1 MTDQE
6 TKVSTELSNPEIT
19 PAAAET
25 PNKKPS
31 WGASLWAEI
40 KGMFWLLLAVL
51 CFHSF
56 IAKPFYIPSISMM
69 PTLLVGDRLFV
80 TKFAYGWSHVSPTI
94 PNPVAMFR
102 HYVLGDDV
110 ESFAYTV
117 PPSKGRIWG
126 SMAERGDIVIL
137 TPKGK
142 NQDYIK
148 RVIGLPGDQIE
159 LRDGQVF
166 LNGVAVPQDSQPVLD
181 LPIDANNPCNES
193 DFPGAF
199 TRETDG
205 SEHCYL
211 TRLRETLPNGVS
223 YDIIDA
229 KRTVTDDM
237 LPVNIPANHVFLM
250 GDNRDNSADS
260 RVAGPDGLDGPV
272 SWDRIGG
279 RAEIITFSLD
289 GTTSWNPLSW
299 FSSLRGGRAG
309 NSLRPERIPGPAKPA
324 SGAAKPKTP

>member
-1 MTDQE
+1 MTEEIKDVTSTDATAE
-6 TKVSTELSNPEIT
+6 TTSDVT
-19 PAAAET
+19 AAEAHASPT
-25 PNKKPS
+25 KQS

-51 CFHSF
+51 GFHSF

-80 TKFAYGWSHVSPTI
+80 SKYAYGWSHVSPTI

-102 HYVLGDDV
+102 HYVLGEEV
-110 ESFAYTV
+110 ESFAYMM

-126 SMAERGDIVIL
+126 SMPKRGDIVIL

-142 NQDYIK
+142 TQDYIK
-148 RVIGLPGDQIE
+148 RVIGLPGDVIE
-159 LRDGQVF
+159 LRDGQVY
-166 LNGVAVPQDSQPVLD
+166 LSGKAVPQESQPVLD
-181 LPIDANNPCNES
+181 LAIDANNLCNES
-193 DFPGAF
+193 DFPGAL
-199 TRETDG
+199 TREADG
-205 SEHCYL
+205 SEHCYI

-237 LPVNIPANHVFLM
+237 DPVTIKKGQVFLM

-289 GTTSWNPLSW
+289 GTTTWNPLSW
-299 FSSLRGGRAG
+299 FTSLRGGRAG
-309 NSLRPERIPGPAKPA
+309 SSLRPQTLPKAP
-324 SGAAKPKTP
+324 AAKAPE